1 MLKGRR
7 VFMSYSIGIDF
18 GTSSGRVFL
27 INASTGEIVTQ
38 YVKPYTHGTIEK
50 SLNGVELPREF
61 ALQNANDYLEVINEG
76 IPAML
81 ADVAIS
87 PKEIVGIG
95 IDFTS
100 STVMFVDETLEPVHN
115 LAQFQNNPHAYV
127 KLWKHHGAQAE
138 ADQLFTTALA
148 EKNRWLGYYGFNVSS
163 EWMIPKILEVN
174 NKAPEVMAA
183 TSYIMEAGD
192 WIVNKLTGRN
202 IRSNCG
208 LGFKSFWE
216 EEEGFHY
223 DLFDKVDGELS
234 EIVRTKVDAPIVKIG
249 ETAGRLSAD
258 MAEQLGLDPETQV
271 SPFIIDAHA
280 SLLGIGSQQD
290 KEMTMVMGT
299 STCHLML
306 NEKQHQ
312 VPGISGSVKGA
323 IIPELF
329 AYEAGQS
336 AVGDLFEYVAKQAPK
351 SYVDEAENRNM
362 TVFEL
367 MNEKI
372 KHQIPGESGLIALDW
387 HNGNRSVLSDSNLTG
402 CIFGLTLQTKH
413 EDIYRAYLEATAFGT
428 KMIMQQYQDWHME
441 VEKVFACGGIP
452 KKNAVMMDIYANVL
466 NKKLIVMDSEYAPAI
481 GAAIL
486 GAVSG
491 GAHNSI
497 NDAVDAMK
505 EPILYE
511 INPEAEK
518 VQRYETLFKAYK
530 ALHDIHGYKKANIM
544 KDIQS
549 LRVEG

>member
-1 MLKGRR
+1 M
-7 VFMSYSIGIDF
+7 
-18 GTSSGRVFL
+18 
-27 INASTGEIVTQ
+27 
-38 YVKPYTHGTIEK
+38 
-50 SLNGVELPREF
+50 
-61 ALQNANDYLEVINEG
+61 
-76 IPAML
+76 
-81 ADVAIS
+81 
-87 PKEIVGIG
+87 
-95 IDFTS
+95 
-100 STVMFVDETLEPVHN
+100 
-115 LAQFQNNPHAYV
+115 
-127 KLWKHHGAQAE
+127 
-138 ADQLFTTALA
+138 
-148 EKNRWLGYYGFNVSS
+148 
-163 EWMIPKILEVN
+163 
-174 NKAPEVMAA
+174 
-183 TSYIMEAGD
+183 
-192 WIVNKLTGRN
+192 
-202 IRSNCG
+202 
-208 LGFKSFWE
+208 
-216 EEEGFHY
+216 
-223 DLFDKVDGELS
+223 
-234 EIVRTKVDAPIVKIG
+234 
-249 ETAGRLSAD
+249 
-258 MAEQLGLDPETQV
+258 
-271 SPFIIDAHA
+271 
-280 SLLGIGSQQD
+280 
-290 KEMTMVMGT
+290 
-299 STCHLML
+299 
-306 NEKQHQ
+306 
-312 VPGISGSVKGA
+312 
-323 IIPELF
+323 
-329 AYEAGQS
+329 
-336 AVGDLFEYVAKQAPK
+336 FEYVAKQAPK
-351 SYVDEAENRNM
+351 SYVDEAANRNM

-372 KHQIPGESGLIALDW
+372 KHQMPGESGLIALDW

-530 ALHDIHGYKKANIM
+530 SLHDIHGYKKANIM

>member
-1 MLKGRR
+1 
-7 VFMSYSIGIDF
+7 MSYSIGIDF

-27 INASTGEIVTQ
+27 INTASGEIVSQ
-38 YVKPYTHGTIEK
+38 FVKQYTHGTIEK
-50 SLNGVELPREF
+50 SLNGVKLPRDF
-61 ALQNANDYLEVINEG
+61 ALQNANDYLEVIKEG

-81 ADVAIS
+81 AEVDIS

-100 STVMFVDETLEPVHN
+100 STVMFVDKALEPVHN
-115 LAQFQNNPHAYV
+115 LTQFQNNPHAYV

-216 EEEGFHY
+216 EDEGFHY
-223 DLFDKVDGELS
+223 DLFDKVDADLS
-234 EIVRTKVDAPIVKIG
+234 DIVRTKVDAPIVKIG
-249 ETAGRLSAD
+249 ETAGSLSTD

-306 NEKQHQ
+306 NKTQHK

-323 IIPELF
+323 IIPGIY

-336 AVGDLFEYVAKQAPK
+336 AVGDLFEYVAKQAPAA
-351 SYVDEAENRNM
+351 YVEEATQQGVSIFDVLNQKGEQ
-362 TVFEL
+362 L
-367 MNEKI
+367 Y
-372 KHQIPGESGLIALDW
+372 PGESGLIALDW
-387 HNGNRSVLSDSNLTG
+387 HNGNRSVLSDSQLTG
-402 CIFGLTLQTKH
+402 CLFGMTLKTTH
-413 EDIYRAYLEATAFGT
+413 AEIYRAYMEATAFGT
-428 KMIMQQYQDWHME
+428 KMIMQQYEGWQMTVDR
-441 VEKVFACGGIP
+441 VFACGGIP
-452 KKNAVMMDIYANVL
+452 KKNALLMDIYANVL
-466 NKKLIVMDSEYAPAI
+466 NKKITVIDSEYAPAI

-486 GAVSG
+486 GAISG
-491 GAHNSI
+491 HAHASFDSAI
-497 NDAVDAMK
+497 QAMK
-505 EPILYE
+505 EPVLYE
-511 INPEAEK
+511 VEPDPAK
-518 VQRYETLFKAYK
+518 VERYQTLFEAYNE
-530 ALHDIHGYKKANIM
+530 LHDIHGYKKARIM
-544 KDIQS
+544 REVSQ
-549 LRVEG
+549 LAGTPTPE